1 MLNEPELNTL
11 LSMLAAM
18 VETKDLSD
26 LALLQLLTPEQKSQL
41 WAVVP
46 IALRQ
51 DIHGLKS
58 AST

>member
-1 MLNEPELNTL
+1 MLNKSELNTL
-11 LSMLAAM
+11 LSMLTAM
-18 VETKDLSD
+18 VEVEDPTD

-51 DIHGLKS
+51 NIHRIKNES
-58 AST
+58 A